1 MTKQGATTPEVTVRD
16 FLGRRWL
23 DVVLRAVHLIAVVA
37 LGAAVLH
44 PERVPMPEHAGATV
58 VLSGVLMTLLD
69 WWHKPGHLVEGAGL
83 SLVAKL
89 VLVVAMIVVPAWRE
103 ALFWTIVAW
112 SAVFS
117 HAPARFRNARLLIFR
132 R

>member
-1 MTKQGATTPEVTVRD
+1 MADGSTAAGGAIRD
-16 FLGRRWL
+16 FPGRRWL
-23 DVVLRAVHLIAVVA
+23 DVVLRAAHLIAVIA

-44 PERVPMPEHAGATV
+44 PERVPMPEYAGVAV
-58 VLSGVLMTLLD
+58 VLSGVLMALLD

-83 SLVAKL
+83 SLVVKL
-89 VLVVAMIVVPAWRE
+89 AMVAAMMVIPAWRE
-103 ALFWTIVAW
+103 ALFWIIVAW

-117 HAPARFRNARLLIFR
+117 HAPARFRNGRLPIFR